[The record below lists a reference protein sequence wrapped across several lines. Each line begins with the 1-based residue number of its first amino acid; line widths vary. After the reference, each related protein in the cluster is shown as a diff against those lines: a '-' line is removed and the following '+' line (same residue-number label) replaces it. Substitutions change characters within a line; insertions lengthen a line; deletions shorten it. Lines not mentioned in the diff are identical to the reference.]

1 MTNKS
6 NFLLHFLCVY
16 SIISIYHFINT
27 VFIVSV
33 HLHIDIVRPKGRTH
47 GVETGRKGKY
57 YER

>member
-16 SIISIYHFINT
+16 SIIFMYHFINT

-33 HLHIDIVRPKGRTH
+33 HLLD
-47 GVETGRKGKY
+47 
-57 YER
+57 